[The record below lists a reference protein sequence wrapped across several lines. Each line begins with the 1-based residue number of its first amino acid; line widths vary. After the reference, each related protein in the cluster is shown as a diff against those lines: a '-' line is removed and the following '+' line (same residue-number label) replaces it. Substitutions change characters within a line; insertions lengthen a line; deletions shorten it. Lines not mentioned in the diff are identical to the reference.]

1 MEAQDKS
8 FSMASQMNN
17 NLTLEINPSHKLI
30 KGLNDLRKT
39 DMQLASSL
47 AKQMLD
53 NTMLNAGI
61 LDDQKGYV
69 TRVNKLMLSLLQ
81 SKLDNPQ

>member
-1 MEAQDKS
+1 
-8 FSMASQMNN
+8 
-17 NLTLEINPSHKLI
+17 
-30 KGLNDLRKT
+30 
-39 DMQLASSL
+39 
-47 AKQMLD
+47 
-53 NTMLNAGI
+53 MLNAGI

>member
-1 MEAQDKS
+1 
-8 FSMASQMNN
+8 MASQMNN

-47 AKQMLD
+47 AK
-53 NTMLNAGI
+53 
-61 LDDQKGYV
+61 
-69 TRVNKLMLSLLQ
+69 
-81 SKLDNPQ
+81 